1 VSKPDSPESPRG
13 DQCVVSVSVEVPP
26 AEAFRV
32 FSEEIDAWWRRGLR
46 YRLGK
51 QRSVVHL
58 EPKLG
63 GRLFESFESSSGQKV
78 FETGRVTVWQPAE
91 RLVLEWRAVNFAPS
105 ERTEV
110 EVSFQPTP
118 SGTLVTVR
126 HRGWSL
132 LPDDH
137 PVRHGQD
144 AATFLRQMGL
154 WWGAL
159 ASSLR
164 EHVQASR
171 RSVAGTARE

>member
-1 VSKPDSPESPRG
+1 MRRFGIGRG
-13 DQCVVSVSVEVPP
+13 
-26 AEAFRV
+26 ARRGAFRV
-32 FSEEIDAWWRRGLR
+32 FSEEIDAWWRHGLR
-46 YRLGK
+46 YRLGR

-58 EPKLG
+58 EPRLG
-63 GRLFESFESSSGQKV
+63 GRLFESFDSASGRQV
-78 FETGRVTVWQPAE
+78 FETGRVTVWQPPA

-110 EVSFQPTP
+110 DVQFQPSP

-126 HRGWSL
+126 HRGWSH

-144 AATFLRQMGL
+144 AGSFLRRMGL
-154 WWGAL
+154 WWGDL

-164 EHVQASR
+164 EHVRTSR
-171 RSVAGTARE
+171 GTSNEPAGAEG